1 MSTNAA
7 VAPAS
12 ARVGIRAEG
21 LPWTVLALAVGA
33 TSIVIGVIWDISWHS
48 TIGRDTFWTPAH
60 IAIYLGGVVG
70 GMVSGWVVLR
80 TTFGSDQA
88 ARDAAVRFW
97 GFRGP
102 LGAWWAIWG
111 AIAMLTSAP
120 FDDWWH
126 NAYGLDVEIL
136 SPPHTVLLAGM
147 FGVIIGALI
156 LAAASQNRAEA
167 ADDVR
172 RVGPSFAGVLAY
184 VAGVALALIL
194 IMTTEFRNTNLQ
206 HSATFY
212 WVMAALVPLFLFG
225 PSRAVRLRFPAT
237 AVAAVYMAVNLA
249 MIWILPLFPAAPLLG
264 PIYNPVTHMVVDV
277 WPLLLVVPAFFVDL
291 LMRWWRGGDRR
302 PGGDWTLALLVGA
315 AFLAIFVAV
324 QWNFSAFLL
333 GEGAKN
339 AFFASDR
346 TWSYGA
352 RIGPWMQEF
361 WSTDSD
367 SFHLAAAGIALVL
380 ASLSTRLGL
389 MWGGWLSRVQ
399 R

>member
-1 MSTNAA
+1 MPTHTA

-12 ARVGIRAEG
+12 PRVSSRAEG

-70 GMVSGWVVLR
+70 GMVSGWNVLR
-80 TTFGSDQA
+80 VTFGPDRA

-147 FGVIIGALI
+147 FGVILGALV
-156 LAAASQNRAEA
+156 LAAAAQNRREA
-167 ADDVR
+167 LDDAR
-172 RVGPSFAGVLAY
+172 CGGASFAGVLAY
-184 VAGVALALIL
+184 VAGVALALAL
-194 IMTTEFRNTNLQ
+194 IMATEFRTTNLQ
-206 HSATFY
+206 RSGTFY
-212 WVMAALVPLFLFG
+212 CVMAALIPLFLLG
-225 PSRAVRLRFPAT
+225 PARAVRLRFPAT
-237 AVAAVYMAVNLA
+237 TIAAVYMAITLA
-249 MIWILPLFPAAPLLG
+249 MIWILPLFPATPLLG

-291 LMRWWRGGDRR
+291 LTRWWRGRARR
-302 PGGDWTLALLVGA
+302 LGGDWTLALLAGA
-315 AFLAIFVAV
+315 VFLGVFVAV
-324 QWNFSAFLL
+324 QWYFSAFLL
-333 GEGAKN
+333 SESAKN

-346 TWSYGA
+346 SWSYGA
-352 RIGPWMQEF
+352 RIGAWMQEF
-361 WSTDSD
+361 WRLERDPFSLGALGVA
-367 SFHLAAAGIALVL
+367 FGLAV
-380 ASLSTRLGL
+380 LSTRFGL
-389 MWGGWLSRVQ
+389 AWGGWLSRVK